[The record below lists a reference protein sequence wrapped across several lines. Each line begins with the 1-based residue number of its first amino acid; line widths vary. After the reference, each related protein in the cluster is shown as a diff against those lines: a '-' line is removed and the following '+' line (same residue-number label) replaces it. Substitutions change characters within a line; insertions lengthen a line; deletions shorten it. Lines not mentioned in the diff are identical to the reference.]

1 MLPRALPLSLNLS
14 LSRRGRALKPFNYS
28 GGGISAIKQSA
39 AAVKEEG
46 ERGNYLIPTIF
57 GRTPRKRGG
66 EELLSGRGPFHSQ
79 FRSYT
84 MEIGYYNAIQQIS
97 LVSSAILSHEI
108 YQTSV
113 DLTSEMYCTRET
125 TKYHLVSIRI

>member
-66 EELLSGRGPFHSQ
+66 GGAFVGARSLSFSVSLIYNGDRLL
-79 FRSYT
+79 
-84 MEIGYYNAIQQIS
+84 
-97 LVSSAILSHEI
+97 
-108 YQTSV
+108 
-113 DLTSEMYCTRET
+113 
-125 TKYHLVSIRI
+125 